1 MLTLV
6 LGVILTL
13 PAMAGSR
20 EAEMLDA
27 TAGRDRGRMRSFQ
40 HDYPQGR
47 PTRDGRCTYY
57 PERNAQGT
65 LYRGP
70 SIRAADPT
78 YWVQGR
84 GPGLADVYTGSHVF
98 LESVHMGTIDC
109 R

>member
-1 MLTLV
+1 VLALLV
-6 LGVILTL
+6 GLSLIL
-13 PAMAGSR
+13 PAHAGSR

-57 PERNAQGT
+57 PERNAQGSI
-65 LYRGP
+65 YRGP
-70 SIRAADPT
+70 SIRAGDPT
-78 YWVQGR
+78 YWVEAR
-84 GPGLADVYTGSHVF
+84 GAGLADVYTSNHVF
-98 LESVHMGTIDC
+98 PESTRMGTIDC